1 MNVQIP
7 VNPDVTKIADLF
19 ERTRGRTTRLVAPL
33 TAEDMMLQ
41 SMQDASP
48 AKWHLAHTTW
58 FFEEFILRKRL
69 KDYQSPCDQPRMDR
83 VYAGWRL

>member
-33 TAEDMMLQ
+33 TA
-41 SMQDASP
+41 
-48 AKWHLAHTTW
+48 
-58 FFEEFILRKRL
+58 
-69 KDYQSPCDQPRMDR
+69 DR
-83 VYAGWRL
+83 